1 MAKPVIVEKKLFA
14 DVVRLI
20 EESRSLVAQ
29 TVNSALTLLYWKIG
43 HRVNEEVLK
52 NRRAEYGK
60 RVIMSMALQLTENYG
75 NGYSEK
81 NIRHMMQFAETF
93 PDEAIVALVMRQL
106 SLLNLS
112 KKEMKK
118 PNTAANC
125 LRSFLKT

>member
-1 MAKPVIVEKKLFA
+1 
-14 DVVRLI
+14 
-20 EESRSLVAQ
+20 
-29 TVNSALTLLYWKIG
+29 
-43 HRVNEEVLK
+43 
-52 NRRAEYGK
+52 
-60 RVIMSMALQLTENYG
+60 MSMALQLTENYG

-125 LRSFLKT
+125 LRGFLKT